1 MTTTRS
7 TDDADHPGP
16 GLVRRGLRARIGRTR
31 RALLVASV
39 LTAAAAGCAPARSAE
54 STGEPAVCD
63 DVRRLADTVTPLLAG
78 AAPDAASRQA
88 LHDELRAIAAASPGE
103 VASATAS
110 LEVQLLAEPGTPV
123 GDATTPTSAP
133 SAAPGPASGQAAV
146 PGSVPVGDEVTA
158 REVVTLWALDACG
171 LDPFQPRRPA
181 VAASS
186 ATTGPARRIAGAL
199 DWPAVQDLVAGVH
212 PGAPWLARDT
222 QGTVADDPDLGVTV
236 VVFGTDGGDQAL
248 EVCRDVRAALTTARP
263 GATVR
268 VRVRGP
274 VGGAGAATAADGS
287 CVTVGESRP

>member
-7 TDDADHPGP
+7 TDAADHPRP
-16 GLVRRGLRARIGRTR
+16 VRRGLGARVRRTR

-236 VVFGTDGGDQAL
+236 VVFGAGGDQAL

-274 VGGAGAATAADGS
+274 VGEAGAATAADGS

>member
-7 TDDADHPGP
+7 TDAADHPRP
-16 GLVRRGLRARIGRTR
+16 VRRGLGAQVRRTR

-236 VVFGTDGGDQAL
+236 VVFGAGGDQAL

-274 VGGAGAATAADGS
+274 VGEAGAATAADGS